1 VGHEIVGNLHMHTPY
16 SDGEAYHVEIAQA
29 AARAGLDFI
38 AVTDHNLWVKG
49 PEGYH
54 DGVLVLVGEEVHNAR
69 RWPQVNHLLVYGAE
83 AEMSQCAADPQ
94 RLIEAVRE
102 RGGLAFIA
110 HPYDYAVKFIHE
122 PGIPWVDWDVDG
134 YHGLEIWNYMSEF
147 KTRLPNK
154 LMALW
159 YANKPHLA
167 IRGPFKA
174 TLNAWDQLLASG
186 RRIAGIG
193 NADAHATPMS
203 MGPVRRVI
211 FPYEYLFHCV
221 NTHLMLADGLTGEVD
236 HDKAAIFEALALGR
250 GWVGYD
256 LLGSTRGFR
265 FAARSASE
273 YAEIGHEIRR
283 VGAVNFE
290 VETPLP
296 ATIQVVRAGR
306 GPIARVR
313 NKRGMRFTSVEAG
326 AYRVEA
332 YRKGRGWI
340 FSNPIY
346 VL

>member
-1 VGHEIVGNLHMHTPY
+1 MHTPY
-16 SDGEAYHVEIAQA
+16 SDGAAYHAEIAQA
-29 AARAGLDFI
+29 AASAGLDFI
-38 AVTDHNLWVKG
+38 VVTDHNLWVKG

-54 DGVLVLVGEEVHNAR
+54 DGVLMLVGEEVHNAR
-69 RWPQVNHLLVYGAE
+69 RWPQVDHLLVYGAE

-94 RLIEAVRE
+94 RLIDAVRE

-110 HPYDYAVKFIHE
+110 HPYDYAVKFLHE
-122 PGIPWVDWDVDG
+122 PGIAWVDWDVDG

-159 YANKPHLA
+159 YARKPHLA
-167 IRGPFKA
+167 IRGPFRA

-186 RRIAGIG
+186 RRVTGIG
-193 NADAHATPMS
+193 SADAHAFPQTV
-203 MGPVRRVI
+203 GPFKFTI
-211 FPYEYLFHCV
+211 FPYEYLFRCV
-221 NTHLMLADGLTGEVD
+221 NTHLLLDIGLTGD
-236 HDKAAIFEALALGR
+236 LAHDKAAIYEALVLGR

-256 LLGSTRGFR
+256 LLGDTRGFR

-273 YAEIGHEIRR
+273 YAEIGDEIRR

-290 VETPLP
+290 VEVPFP
-296 ATIQVVRAGR
+296 ATIQVVKAGR
-306 GPIARVR
+306 GPIARIK

>member
-1 VGHEIVGNLHMHTPY
+1 MPHEIVGNLHMHTPY
-16 SDGEAYHVEIAQA
+16 SDGAAYHAEIAQA

-38 AVTDHNLWVKG
+38 VVTDHNVWVKG

-54 DGVLVLVGEEVHNAR
+54 DGVLTLVGEEVHNAR
-69 RWPQVNHLLVYGAE
+69 RWPQVDHLLVYGAE

-94 RLIEAVRE
+94 RLIDVVRE

-110 HPYDYAVKFIHE
+110 HPYDYAVKFLHE
-122 PGIPWVDWDVDG
+122 PGIAWVDWDVDG

-154 LMALW
+154 LMAVW
-159 YANKPHLA
+159 YALKPHRA
-167 IRGPFKA
+167 IRGPFRA

-186 RRIAGIG
+186 RRVAGIG
-193 NADAHATPMS
+193 NADAHAFPQKVGRFKFT
-203 MGPVRRVI
+203 V
-211 FPYEYLFHCV
+211 FPYEYLFRCV
-221 NTHLMLADGLTGEVD
+221 NTHLILDIGLTGEVNE
-236 HDKAAIFEALALGR
+236 DKAAIFEALALGR

-256 LLGSTRGFR
+256 LLGDTRGFR
-265 FAARSASE
+265 FVARSASE
-273 YAEIGHEIRR
+273 YAEIGGEIRR

-290 VETPLP
+290 VETPFP
-296 ATIQVVRAGR
+296 ATIQVVKAGR
-306 GPIARVR
+306 GPIARI
-313 NKRGMRFTSVEAG
+313 KGRGMRFTSVEAG

-332 YRKGRGWI
+332 YRNGRGWI

>member
-1 VGHEIVGNLHMHTPY
+1 MPHEVVGNLHMHTPY
-16 SDGEAYHVEIAQA
+16 SDGEGYHAEIAA
-29 AARAGLDFI
+29 AAAAAGLDFV
-38 AVTDHNLWVKG
+38 AVTDHNLWVRG
-49 PEGYH
+49 VQGYQQ
-54 DGVLVLVGEEVHNAR
+54 GVLVLVGEEVHNAR

-83 AEMSQCAADPQ
+83 AEMSQCATEPQ
-94 RLIEAVRE
+94 RLIDAVRE

-110 HPYDYAVKFIHE
+110 HPYDYALKFMHE
-122 PGIPWVDWDVDG
+122 PGIPWVDWDVTG

-154 LMALW
+154 LAAIW
-159 YANKPHLA
+159 YVHRPHLA

-174 TLNAWDQLLASG
+174 TLNLWDQLLA
-186 RRIAGIG
+186 AGERVTGFG

-203 MGPVRRVI
+203 MGPFKRVI
-211 FPYEYLFHCV
+211 FPYAYLFRCV
-221 NTHLMLADGLTGEVD
+221 NTHLLVDEIFTGNVA
-236 HDKAAIFEALALGR
+236 HDSAQVYQALAAGR
-250 GWVGYD
+250 AWVGYD

-265 FAARSASE
+265 FTARSASE
-273 YAEIGHEIRR
+273 VAGLGGEIRR

-296 ATIQVVRAGR
+296 ATIQVVKAGR
-306 GPIARVR
+306 GPIVQVKH
-313 NKRGMRFTSVEAG
+313 KRGLRFTSVEAG

-332 YRKGRGWI
+332 YRRGRGWI